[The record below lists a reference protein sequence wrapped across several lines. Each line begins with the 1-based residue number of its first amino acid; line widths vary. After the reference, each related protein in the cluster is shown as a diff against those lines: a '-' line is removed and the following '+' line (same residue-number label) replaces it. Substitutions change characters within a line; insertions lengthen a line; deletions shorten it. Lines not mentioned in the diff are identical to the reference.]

1 MENTAPPTRYTF
13 CNNVPSVAN
22 AARVLA
28 QSPVLIID
36 CEGRNIG
43 GIDGVLSLMC
53 IGTERAEHVFVFDVL
68 ALRAYGPRLRP
79 LLNVLLNPEVK
90 KVLWDCRNDFLEI
103 ISEYGVALQSIVDL
117 QLAEIQARMTVRKEK
132 EFNRISRLAAGGKR
146 LPLRLIKQNPELFC
160 GVHGLKG
167 MDASIREAKLPT
179 TGKDPQVVAMH
190 KDNGSTIWL
199 ERPLSPQLLAYA
211 AHDIELIAV
220 LYEHFKAI
228 CWITPTNEPTLMA
241 QSLRYAHS
249 LSHQGRMA
257 EDDVFGSSAVLP
269 LDVLTEPHGLKFPC
283 HGCHRMQSLYCF
295 SVRKQ
300 NKKPQSRTNI
310 CRVCQ
315 IKLLIKEK
323 KYPITWLGIGYQM

>member
-68 ALRAYGPRLRP
+68 ALRVYGPRLRP

-179 TGKDPQVVAMH
+179 TGKDRKSPYSAF
-190 KDNGSTIWL
+190 I
-199 ERPLSPQLLAYA
+199 LSNP
-211 AHDIELIAV
+211 
-220 LYEHFKAI
+220 
-228 CWITPTNEPTLMA
+228 
-241 QSLRYAHS
+241 SLTRS
-249 LSHQGRMA
+249 LSSGCCHAQRQWLDHMA
-257 EDDVFGSSAVLP
+257 RETP
-269 LDVLTEPHGLKFPC
+269 LATASCLRRP
-283 HGCHRMQSLYCF
+283 RY
-295 SVRKQ
+295 
-300 NKKPQSRTNI
+300 
-310 CRVCQ
+310 
-315 IKLLIKEK
+315 
-323 KYPITWLGIGYQM
+323 